1 MGKKE
6 ILNQLNESIG
16 ELSELVSSSA
26 EIEYNQVGMEEL
38 DKSEY
43 EAQTR
48 DEYRENSIVKSHIPE
63 DKEANALTMQI
74 KIEDTALK
82 GQTAVQAFET
92 FSQMSV
98 KNDKLLNNLMNIVQK
113 NPPQTDEK
121 IGRYFVR
128 LANEDLIEI
137 DDTIDHFINLFN
149 I

>member
-1 MGKKE
+1 
-6 ILNQLNESIG
+6 
-16 ELSELVSSSA
+16 
-26 EIEYNQVGMEEL
+26 
-38 DKSEY
+38 
-43 EAQTR
+43 
-48 DEYRENSIVKSHIPE
+48 
-63 DKEANALTMQI
+63 
-74 KIEDTALK
+74 
-82 GQTAVQAFET
+82 
-92 FSQMSV
+92 MSV